1 MFRVEKNSFES
12 MSNSSYRNLKIINR
26 YTLIYIVQNQK
37 ILYIKDKFHRTS
49 QSIFNLLI
57 IHAKAYINQ
66 ANEKLESIYG
76 LLSN

>member
-1 MFRVEKNSFES
+1 MFRDEKNSFES

-26 YTLIYIVQNQK
+26 YIVQNQK

-49 QSIFNLLI
+49 QSFFNLLI

>member
-1 MFRVEKNSFES
+1 MFRDEKNSFES
-12 MSNSSYRNLKIINR
+12 MSNISYSNLKIINR
-26 YTLIYIVQNQK
+26 YIVQNQK

>member
-1 MFRVEKNSFES
+1 MLRVEKNSFES
-12 MSNSSYRNLKIINR
+12 MSNSIYRNLKIIDR
-26 YTLIYIVQNQK
+26 YTLVVQNQK
-37 ILYIKDKFHRTS
+37 LLYIKDKFHRTLH
-49 QSIFNLLI
+49 SIFNLLI